1 MTHYGFSALAFGS
14 LLCHYIDFAVKSI
27 AKIIGDFGDV
37 TIKQQITEFAE
48 GTARVGQAHPELANV
63 LAFVLRSSIDRRDH
77 LPTATAGIDIGFRLG
92 VEFRIAP
99 VAGPN
104 AVDLRGPRTRM
115 P

>member
-14 LLCHYIDFAVKSI
+14 LLCHYIDFAVKGI

-63 LAFVLRSSIDRRDH
+63 LAFVLRSSIDRRDQLSTERSYSGGRSGRSGPLAIH
-77 LPTATAGIDIGFRLG
+77 LSRDSRSRPTAQE
-92 VEFRIAP
+92 V
-99 VAGPN
+99 
-104 AVDLRGPRTRM
+104 
-115 P
+115 